1 MLARLNG
8 HAGGKQLDDEALD
21 ELEGEAL
28 VIIEHSD
35 RYSHQTVEMA
45 RKTLEMILR
54 LRRPGEQRSES
65 GHPIFQVIL
74 GDRPIDLDE
83 ELLVANA

>member
-8 HAGGKQLDDEALD
+8 LEVGKQLDDEVLD

-28 VIIEHSD
+28 VIIEHAE

-45 RKTLEMILR
+45 RRTLEMILR
-54 LRRPGEQRSES
+54 LRRSGETRSDH
-65 GHPIFQVIL
+65 GHPIFEIIV
-74 GDRPIDLDE
+74 GDLASDLDDD
-83 ELLVANA
+83 LLVANA